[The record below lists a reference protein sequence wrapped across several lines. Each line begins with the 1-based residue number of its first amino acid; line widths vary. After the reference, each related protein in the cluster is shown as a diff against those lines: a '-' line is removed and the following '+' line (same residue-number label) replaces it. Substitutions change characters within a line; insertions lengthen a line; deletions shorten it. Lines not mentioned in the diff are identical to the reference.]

1 MDITYYFSN
10 EAQSKKIY
18 DPTNYKQIISNLTSD
33 KVINLLEYTY
43 LYNFLKENG
52 TIININ
58 WYIDISNKINLESFN
73 NESTN
78 LFNKLFCIEDNK
90 LKVNSKGILK
100 ELINNKNLFEFSS
113 DQERAICDIINF
125 LTDFDQ
131 KTFGLYGY
139 AGTGKTT
146 TIVELTSFLIRKGYI
161 KSIAY
166 TAPTNKA
173 VNIIKAK
180 FRYHLKNIVEE
191 KTGVKYDDNFNM
203 EDLLD
208 ILYKKGIKI
217 EFITIHRLLNYKND
231 FDIDGERIFLQKGE
245 TNIKDYQVVII
256 DECSMIPFKI
266 IKHLFEDIRQVNKNI
281 GNNFKKI
288 PKLLFTGDRAQL
300 NAVNE
305 LTNILFYFNSNM
317 IKKMLQS
324 ENKNKTEPQY
334 ITIDDEINNT
344 VDLLD
349 NDIKKMRYVIMK
361 EVMRSK
367 VDNIINLCIN
377 VRQWLE
383 REIKNPEPRKYIGN
397 GVKIYKFNS
406 KIKKT
411 DSEWFKQYLNNFKNI
426 ENSLQT
432 SNIILTWT
440 NKQCD
445 EYNNTVRKIIFKN
458 KKIIEKFEKGDILM
472 LNDFYNMD
480 ESKSKIEKDN
490 KNRFYTSEQIK
501 VIEIEKTFKKCIE
514 FSENLPKSVNKLKNI
529 NHIEAKFKSTV
540 KGLNLK
546 TKRNYEIWK
555 LHVNRLTDTYVKDSI
570 IDTYQI
576 TVIHDNS
583 ERILNE
589 EKLYCANVI
598 KNFRKSLT
606 TEYREQKKTID
617 RIIIRQLWREW
628 SKIFVEPFAKVN
640 YGCSIT
646 THKSQSSTYVNAFI
660 DVHDILLNNSD
671 EEAKR
676 CLYTALTRASK
687 EVYLLV

>member
-10 EAQSKKIY
+10 ENNNISIY
-18 DPTNYKQIISNLTSD
+18 NSNNYRQIISELVSS
-33 KVINLLEYTY
+33 KEINLLEYNY
-43 LYNFLKENG
+43 LYNFIKENG
-52 TIININ
+52 TIVNTK
-58 WYIDISNKINLESFN
+58 WYIDIANKITSEKFK
-73 NESTN
+73 EETTKA
-78 LFNKLFCIEDNK
+78 FNKLIYIEDNIYK
-90 LKVNSKGILK
+90 LNIKGIFD
-100 ELINNKNLFEFSS
+100 ELINNKLFEYSG
-113 DQERAICDIINF
+113 DQQKAIKEIINF
-125 LTDFDQ
+125 LIDYEQ

-146 TIVELTSFLIRKGYI
+146 TIVEITSLLLKKGYI

-180 FRYHLKNIVEE
+180 FRYHLKDIVEH
-191 KTGVKYDDNFNM
+191 KTGMKYDNNYNM

-231 FDIDGERIFLQKGE
+231 FDVDGERIFLQKGE
-245 TNIKDYQVVII
+245 TNIKDYQLVII

-266 IKHLFEDIRQVNKNI
+266 IKHLFDDVRQVNQNV
-281 GNNFKKI
+281 GNNYKKI

-300 NAVNE
+300 NAVSELDNVLFNFNRQMIQKILENE
-305 LTNILFYFNSNM
+305 
-317 IKKMLQS
+317 
-324 ENKNKTEPQY
+324 KNNNQY
-334 ITIDDEINNT
+334 ITISEEINNT
-344 VDLLD
+344 IEILQ
-349 NDIKKMRYVIMK
+349 NDINKMKFIIMK

-383 REIKNPEPRKYIGN
+383 KEIKNPEPRKFVGD
-397 GVKIYKFNS
+397 GVKIYKHDP

-411 DSEWFKQYLNNFKNI
+411 DSLWFKQYLNNFKNI

-445 EYNNTVRKIIFKN
+445 DYNNTVRKIIFKD

-472 LNDFYNMD
+472 LNDFYNID
-480 ESKSKIEKDN
+480 ETKSKTEKDN

-501 VIEIEKTFKKCIE
+501 IIEIEKTSKKCID
-514 FSENLPKSVNKLKNI
+514 FSESLPKSVSKLKNI
-529 NHIEAKFKSTV
+529 NHIEIKYKNTAKN
-540 KGLNLK
+540 LNLK
-546 TKRNYEIWK
+546 TKRNYQIWR
-555 LHVNRLTDTYVKDSI
+555 LHVNKLTDTYIKNSI

-576 TVIHDNS
+576 TVIHESADKL
-583 ERILNE
+583 LNE
-589 EKLYCANVI
+589 EKTYCANII
-598 KNFRKSLT
+598 KSFRKNLVD
-606 TEYREQKKTID
+606 EFKDQKKTID
-617 RIIIRQLWREW
+617 KIIIRQLWREW
-628 SKIFVEPFAKVN
+628 SKIFTEPFAKVN

-646 THKSQSSTYVNAFI
+646 THKSQSSTYVNAFV
-660 DVHDILLNNSD
+660 DVHDILQNNSD
-671 EEAKR
+671 EELKR

-687 EVYLLV
+687 KVFLLV